1 MFGFIYLFYFFG
13 WKLSVKHGLSLPD
26 HKTIVEENGSDDTPS
41 YQTPF
46 TFNIFH
52 NLIISSQ
59 WNNESKLSWKRSI

>member
-1 MFGFIYLFYFFG
+1 MAYHCQIT
-13 WKLSVKHGLSLPD
+13 KL
-26 HKTIVEENGSDDTPS
+26 VEENGSDDTPS

-59 WNNESKLSWKRSI
+59 WNNESKLS